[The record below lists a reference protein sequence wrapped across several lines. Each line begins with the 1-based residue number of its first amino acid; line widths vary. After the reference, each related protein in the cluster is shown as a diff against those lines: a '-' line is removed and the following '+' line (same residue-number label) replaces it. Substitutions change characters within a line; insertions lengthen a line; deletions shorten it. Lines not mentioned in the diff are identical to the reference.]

1 MNNDDEG
8 LGFSFYAKLVG
19 ICLAVGLAAFV
30 ILLLIARATYAWG
43 FLGAF
48 AVFSIILLAIAWIY
62 DRRQARG

>member
-1 MNNDDEG
+1 VNNDEEG
-8 LGFSFYAKLVG
+8 LGFGFYAKLVG

-30 ILLLIARATYAWG
+30 ILLLIARAAYAWG

-48 AVFSIILLAIAWIY
+48 AIFSLILLAIAWIY

>member
-1 MNNDDEG
+1 VNNDDEG

-19 ICLAVGLAAFV
+19 VCLAVGLAAFV

-48 AVFSIILLAIAWIY
+48 AVYSII
-62 DRRQARG
+62 

>member
-1 MNNDDEG
+1 VNNDEEG
-8 LGFSFYAKLVG
+8 LGFAFYAKLVG

-62 DRRQARG
+62 DRRQANR